1 MFSLFLQKQT
11 IDEKDKSIAKL
22 EAEKYYLGERIF
34 ELTGVEEGFWS
45 DEILVIKKKT
55 FISGFGGDDPDR
67 GKIHQS
73 SSSETNWYLFSI
85 E

>member
-1 MFSLFLQKQT
+1 MFSLFYKQT

-45 DEILVIKKKT
+45 DEILVIKKKLS
-55 FISGFGGDDPDR
+55 FPVSGEMILIG

-73 SSSETNWYLFSI
+73 SSSETN
-85 E
+85 